1 MMNNMIGNNIASIEK
16 MTDIIGKKNSD
27 NVDKMYNGKTFADI
41 YNQKRSIEEVI
52 SDSDIK
58 SSKGLKFS
66 KHAGERL
73 EQRDIRLSDEQ
84 MTRLEEGTEKAI
96 LKGIKESLVI
106 VDDLSFIVNTRN
118 RTLPAA
124 SAGRLQPSAQPAQHL
139 PPAGSALYPASQT
152 DRIYGRH
159 SGSRQRNASEQVHEQ
174 RRDLLAPRSRR
185 KDSGRS
191 RNGERKGG
199 YRTRY
204 ENQTRRCG
212 GI

>member
-52 SDSDIK
+52 SDSD
-58 SSKGLKFS
+58 
-66 KHAGERL
+66 AGERL

-118 RTLPAA
+118 RTVITAMD
-124 SAGRLQPSAQPAQHL
+124 QNNNE
-139 PPAGSALYPASQT
+139 
-152 DRIYGRH
+152 DNIYTNIDG
-159 SGSRQRNASEQVHEQ
+159 AV
-174 RRDLLAPRSRR
+174 
-185 KDSGRS
+185 
-191 RNGERKGG
+191 
-199 YRTRY
+199 
-204 ENQTRRCG
+204 
-212 GI
+212 II

>member
-16 MTDIIGKKNSD
+16 MTGIIGKKNSD

-118 RTLPAA
+118 RTVITAMD
-124 SAGRLQPSAQPAQHL
+124 QNNNE
-139 PPAGSALYPASQT
+139 
-152 DRIYGRH
+152 DNIYTNIDG
-159 SGSRQRNASEQVHEQ
+159 AV
-174 RRDLLAPRSRR
+174 
-185 KDSGRS
+185 
-191 RNGERKGG
+191 
-199 YRTRY
+199 
-204 ENQTRRCG
+204 
-212 GI
+212 II

>member
-16 MTDIIGKKNSD
+16 MTDIIGKK

-118 RTLPAA
+118 RTVITAMD
-124 SAGRLQPSAQPAQHL
+124 QNNNE
-139 PPAGSALYPASQT
+139 
-152 DRIYGRH
+152 DNIYTNIDG
-159 SGSRQRNASEQVHEQ
+159 AV
-174 RRDLLAPRSRR
+174 
-185 KDSGRS
+185 
-191 RNGERKGG
+191 
-199 YRTRY
+199 
-204 ENQTRRCG
+204 
-212 GI
+212 II

>member
-1 MMNNMIGNNIASIEK
+1 MMNNMINGNITSIEQ
-16 MTDIIGKKNSD
+16 MTDYIGRNDSLN
-27 NVDKMYNGKTFADI
+27 NVSKTYEGKTFADI

-118 RTLPAA
+118 RTVITAMD
-124 SAGRLQPSAQPAQHL
+124 QNNNE
-139 PPAGSALYPASQT
+139 
-152 DRIYGRH
+152 DNIYTNIDG
-159 SGSRQRNASEQVHEQ
+159 AV
-174 RRDLLAPRSRR
+174 
-185 KDSGRS
+185 
-191 RNGERKGG
+191 
-199 YRTRY
+199 
-204 ENQTRRCG
+204 
-212 GI
+212 II

>member
-16 MTDIIGKKNSD
+16 MTDILGKKNSD

-73 EQRDIRLSDEQ
+73 E
-84 MTRLEEGTEKAI
+84 EGTEKAI

-118 RTLPAA
+118 RTVITAMD
-124 SAGRLQPSAQPAQHL
+124 QNNNE
-139 PPAGSALYPASQT
+139 
-152 DRIYGRH
+152 DNIYTNIDG
-159 SGSRQRNASEQVHEQ
+159 AV
-174 RRDLLAPRSRR
+174 
-185 KDSGRS
+185 
-191 RNGERKGG
+191 
-199 YRTRY
+199 
-204 ENQTRRCG
+204 
-212 GI
+212 II

>member
-84 MTRLEEGTEKAI
+84 MTRL
-96 LKGIKESLVI
+96 I

-118 RTLPAA
+118 RTVITAMD
-124 SAGRLQPSAQPAQHL
+124 QNNNE
-139 PPAGSALYPASQT
+139 
-152 DRIYGRH
+152 DNIYTNIDG
-159 SGSRQRNASEQVHEQ
+159 AV
-174 RRDLLAPRSRR
+174 
-185 KDSGRS
+185 
-191 RNGERKGG
+191 
-199 YRTRY
+199 
-204 ENQTRRCG
+204 
-212 GI
+212 II